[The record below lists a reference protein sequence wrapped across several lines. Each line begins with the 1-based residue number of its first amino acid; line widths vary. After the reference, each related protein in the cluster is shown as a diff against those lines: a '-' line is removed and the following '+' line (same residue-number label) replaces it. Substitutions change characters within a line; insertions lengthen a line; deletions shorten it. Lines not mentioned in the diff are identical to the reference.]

1 MKPYE
6 YPPTMSSAYEMQAPF
21 ASEASRALQG
31 PSQRP
36 CQAVPGRPRPP
47 QAVPGHSTDSRSP
60 RDIKST

>member
-31 PSQRP
+31 PP
-36 CQAVPGRPRPP
+36 PAPVPGRARPP
-47 QAVPGHSTDSRSP
+47 QAAPGRARP
-60 RDIKST
+60 FY